1 MARTARQVLTRT
13 AADYNEIRP
22 LAELCKA
29 GKLYEVEDWIRQ
41 GKPIDPPI
49 PPKGRQRTPLLIA
62 IERGFHSLVLL
73 LLRSGASLEQ
83 NGDVLA
89 FALQCNRHDL
99 IELLFQFGADVQS
112 VDFEYVGH
120 TWNPL
125 TMRLFIEKGLDPL
138 EDNNFGKV
146 LHCKVRTAIGVFKEY
161 KSRIPGLQQQ
171 ADMALRRFCR
181 DGNLKWVC
189 LLLWAGANPRAR
201 VPDLYDEEEPEDY
214 RSGLEQA
221 VHCGRHEVIKKIGIN
236 PREDDLT
243 EVAVWASIADSST
256 ELLQDLIRMGAKLNN
271 KPNSGSDVLERL
283 LWQLGWYSDPRPLFG
298 DRSTSKI
305 ENVLQ
310 RIKLVIESGARWI
323 PSESHEYRSLRKT
336 LYQLEIRYVL
346 DLVRSLRSRAASSDE
361 DLAKLLD
368 QPRMKDHLG
377 GFAELGKLLPAFRE
391 PKSRSM
397 ASRSRHG

>member
-1 MARTARQVLTRT
+1 MTCDEVDPIKEL
-13 AADYNEIRP
+13 N
-22 LAELCKA
+22 ELCRQ

-73 LLRSGASLEQ
+73 LLRSGANLEQ

-89 FALQCNRHDL
+89 FALQCNRHDI
-99 IELLFQFGADVQS
+99 IELLFQYGADVQS

-125 TMRLFIEKGLDPL
+125 TMRLFIENGLDPL

-161 KSRIPGLQQQ
+161 RSKIPGLQQQ

-201 VPDLYDEEEPEDY
+201 VPDLYDEEEPDDY
-214 RSGLEQA
+214 RSGLEEA
-221 VHCGRHEVIKKIGIN
+221 VHWGRQDVIKKIGIN
-236 PREDDLT
+236 SKKDDLA
-243 EVAVWASIADSST
+243 EVAIWASIADNST
-256 ELLQDLIRMGAKLNN
+256 ELLQDLIRMGARLNN
-271 KPNSGSDVLERL
+271 KPNGGSDVLERL
-283 LWQLGWYSDPRPLFG
+283 LWQLGWHSDPRPLFG

-310 RIKLVIESGARWI
+310 RIKLVVESGAKWV

-346 DLVRSLRSRAASSDE
+346 ELVRLFRSHAACSDE
-361 DLAKLLD
+361 DLVKILD

-377 GFAELGKLLPAFRE
+377 GFAELGKILPAFRE
-391 PKSRSM
+391 VKRKSTAA
-397 ASRSRHG
+397 ASSRP